1 MARGSYTIIVRM
13 SADTDDAIDRL
24 QNMKDRMD
32 NFGPVFTW
40 AKRELE
46 RAYSNNFTAM
56 GAESARAMLKG
67 AWPPLDAEYA
77 SWKARNQAGTPMM
90 IGPTASLFR
99 SVSDLANSGSNAV
112 MKTEATYFVDN
123 PIAKFHQ
130 YGTEKMPARRL
141 VFTPRDFD
149 NEFGNKVV
157 KYVKSGSAIT

>member
-1 MARGSYTIIVRM
+1 MAKSTIIIRM

-24 QNMKDRMD
+24 QSMQDRMD
-32 NFGPVFTW
+32 NFGPVFAW

-46 RAYSNNFTAM
+46 RSYSNNFTAF
-56 GAESARAMLKG
+56 GAESARAMLRG
-67 AWPPLDAEYA
+67 AWPPLDPQYA
-77 SWKARNQAGTPMM
+77 SWKAANQPGLPMM

-99 SVSDLANSGSNAV
+99 SVSDLAPSPGNAASD
-112 MKTEATYFVDN
+112 TEATYFVDN

-149 NEFGNKVV
+149 NEFGNKVA
-157 KYVKSGSAIT
+157 KYVKHGSQVT